1 MALLEAAFEEPEMR
15 LTRATNLVEY
25 YLTRN
30 KVARESH
37 KRTWRQR
44 HKGVRF
50 LLL

>member
-15 LTRATNLVEY
+15 LTRATELVEY
-25 YLTRN
+25 YVTRN

-37 KRTWRQR
+37 ERTWREK
-44 HKGVRF
+44 HKGVGF